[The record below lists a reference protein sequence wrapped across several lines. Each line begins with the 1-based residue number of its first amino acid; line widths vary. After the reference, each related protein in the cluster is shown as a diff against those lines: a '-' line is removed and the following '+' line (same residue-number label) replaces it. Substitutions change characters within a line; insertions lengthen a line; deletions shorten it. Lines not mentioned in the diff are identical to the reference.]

1 MSASSALL
9 VCEAITFLVVFSWF
23 KVAAIEIFK
32 SELLT
37 NSIPTEGSWKKL
49 FKVFFV
55 DLVICIFGAL
65 STGILFVVAFNSF
78 H

>member
-1 MSASSALL
+1 MSPSSALF
-9 VCEAITFLVVFSWF
+9 VCGVITFLVVFSWF

-32 SELLT
+32 LELST
-37 NSIPTEGSWKKL
+37 NSIPTQDPWKKL

-55 DLVICIFGAL
+55 DLAICIFGAL
-65 STGILFVVAFNSF
+65 ATGILFVIAFNSF

>member
-1 MSASSALL
+1 MSPSSALF
-9 VCEAITFLVVFSWF
+9 VCGVITFLVVFSWF

-32 SELLT
+32 LELST
-37 NSIPTEGSWKKL
+37 NSIPTQDSWKKL

-55 DLVICIFGAL
+55 DLAICIFGAL
-65 STGILFVVAFNSF
+65 ATGILLVIAFNSF

>member
-1 MSASSALL
+1 MSASSALF
-9 VCEAITFLVVFSWF
+9 VCGAITFLVVFSWF

-32 SELLT
+32 LELLT
-37 NSIPTEGSWKKL
+37 NSIPTQDSWKKL

>member
-1 MSASSALL
+1 MSASSALF
-9 VCEAITFLVVFSWF
+9 VCGAITFLVVFSWF

-32 SELLT
+32 LELST
-37 NSIPTEGSWKKL
+37 NSIPTQDSWKKL

-55 DLVICIFGAL
+55 DLAICIFGAL
-65 STGILFVVAFNSF
+65 ATGILFVVAFNSF

>member
-1 MSASSALL
+1 MSASSALF
-9 VCEAITFLVVFSWF
+9 VCGAITFLVVFSWF

-32 SELLT
+32 LELLT
-37 NSIPTEGSWKKL
+37 NSIPTQDSWKKL

-65 STGILFVVAFNSF
+65 STGILFVVAFNLF

>member
-1 MSASSALL
+1 MSASSALF
-9 VCEAITFLVVFSWF
+9 VCGVITFLFVFSWF

-32 SELLT
+32 SELST
-37 NSIPTEGSWKKL
+37 NSVPTQDSWKKL

-65 STGILFVVAFNSF
+65 ATGILFVIAFNSF

>member
-1 MSASSALL
+1 MSASSALF
-9 VCEAITFLVVFSWF
+9 VCGAITFLVVFSWF

-32 SELLT
+32 LGLLT
-37 NSIPTEGSWKKL
+37 NSIPTQDSWKKL

>member
-1 MSASSALL
+1 MSPSSALF
-9 VCEAITFLVVFSWF
+9 VCGVITFLVVFSWF

-32 SELLT
+32 LELST
-37 NSIPTEGSWKKL
+37 NSIPTQDSWKKL

-55 DLVICIFGAL
+55 DLAICIFGAL
-65 STGILFVVAFNSF
+65 ATGILFVIVFNSF

>member
-1 MSASSALL
+1 MSPSSALF
-9 VCEAITFLVVFSWF
+9 VCGVITFLVVFSWF

-32 SELLT
+32 LELST
-37 NSIPTEGSWKKL
+37 NSIPTQDSWKKL

-55 DLVICIFGAL
+55 DLVLCIFGAL
-65 STGILFVVAFNSF
+65 ATGILFVVAFNSF

>member
-1 MSASSALL
+1 MSASAALF
-9 VCEAITFLVVFSWF
+9 VCGAITFLVVFSWF
-23 KVAAIEIFK
+23 KVAAIEISK

-37 NSIPTEGSWKKL
+37 NSIPTQDSWKKL

>member
-1 MSASSALL
+1 MSASAALF
-9 VCEAITFLVVFSWF
+9 VCGAITFLVVFSWF

-32 SELLT
+32 LELLT
-37 NSIPTEGSWKKL
+37 NSIPTQDSWKKL

>member
-1 MSASSALL
+1 MSASSALF
-9 VCEAITFLVVFSWF
+9 VCGAITFLVVFSWF

-32 SELLT
+32 LELLT
-37 NSIPTEGSWKKL
+37 NSIPTQDSWKKL

-55 DLVICIFGAL
+55 DLLICIFGAL

>member
-1 MSASSALL
+1 MSPSSALF
-9 VCEAITFLVVFSWF
+9 VCGVITFLVVFSWF

-32 SELLT
+32 LELST
-37 NSIPTEGSWKKL
+37 NSIPTQYSWKKL

-55 DLVICIFGAL
+55 DLAICIFGAL
-65 STGILFVVAFNSF
+65 ATGILFVIAFNSF

>member
-1 MSASSALL
+1 MSASAALF
-9 VCEAITFLVVFSWF
+9 VCGAITFLVVFSWF

-32 SELLT
+32 LELLT
-37 NSIPTEGSWKKL
+37 NSIPTQDSWKKL

-65 STGILFVVAFNSF
+65 SIGILFVVAFNSF

>member
-1 MSASSALL
+1 MSPSSALF
-9 VCEAITFLVVFSWF
+9 VCGVITFLVVFSWF

-32 SELLT
+32 LELST
-37 NSIPTEGSWKKL
+37 NSIPTQDSWKKL

-65 STGILFVVAFNSF
+65 ATGILFVIAFNSF

>member
-1 MSASSALL
+1 MSASAALF
-9 VCEAITFLVVFSWF
+9 VCGAITFLVVFSWF

-32 SELLT
+32 LELLT
-37 NSIPTEGSWKKL
+37 NSIPTQDSWKKL

-55 DLVICIFGAL
+55 DLLICIFGAL

>member
-1 MSASSALL
+1 MSSSSALF
-9 VCEAITFLVVFSWF
+9 VCGAVTFLVVFSWF

-32 SELLT
+32 LELLT
-37 NSIPTEGSWKKL
+37 NSIPTQDSWKKL

>member
-1 MSASSALL
+1 MSPSSALF
-9 VCEAITFLVVFSWF
+9 VCGVITFLVVFSWF

-32 SELLT
+32 LELST
-37 NSIPTEGSWKKL
+37 NSIPTQDSWKKL

-55 DLVICIFGAL
+55 DLAICIFGAL
-65 STGILFVVAFNSF
+65 VTGILFVIAFNSF

>member
-1 MSASSALL
+1 MSASAALF
-9 VCEAITFLVVFSWF
+9 VCGVITFLVVFSWF
-23 KVAAIEIFK
+23 TVAAIEIFK

-37 NSIPTEGSWKKL
+37 NSIPTQDAWKKL

>member
-1 MSASSALL
+1 MSASAVLF
-9 VCEAITFLVVFSWF
+9 VCGAITFLVVFSWF

-32 SELLT
+32 LELLT
-37 NSIPTEGSWKKL
+37 NSIPTQDSWKKL

>member
-1 MSASSALL
+1 MSPSSELF
-9 VCEAITFLVVFSWF
+9 VCGVITFLVVFSWF

-32 SELLT
+32 LELST
-37 NSIPTEGSWKKL
+37 NSIPTQDSWKKL

-55 DLVICIFGAL
+55 DLAICIFGAL
-65 STGILFVVAFNSF
+65 ATGILFVIAFNSF